1 MAIDYSDTGYQK
13 VNGKPCPF
21 CGCGEIR
28 SYAFHHSGGWTIN
41 IECSQCFAQMP
52 RDNVEAALERW
63 NVREYD
69 PTLNRAVAHMKQV
82 EWENQQLLKQ
92 MEDVKRI
99 YKTDLAV
106 VKREDRIAATK
117 FYEEE
122 LRLAQQRTSM
132 MEEALAIVKQS
143 LAEEK

>member
-1 MAIDYSDTGYQK
+1 
-13 VNGKPCPF
+13 
-21 CGCGEIR
+21 
-28 SYAFHHSGGWTIN
+28 
-41 IECSQCFAQMP
+41 MP